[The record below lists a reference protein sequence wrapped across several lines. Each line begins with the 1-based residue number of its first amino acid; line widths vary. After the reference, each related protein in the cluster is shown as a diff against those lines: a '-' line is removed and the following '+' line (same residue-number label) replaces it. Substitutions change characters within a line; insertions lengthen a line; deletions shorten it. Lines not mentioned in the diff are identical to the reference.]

1 MELYRLIIPKDDAW
15 RIVEAL
21 GNTDA
26 AHFVDLNKNEQP
38 FMLPYQQRI
47 KVCDDTERKVHYLIS
62 KCTEYRIQLFKPKS
76 IEVFEAKVADL
87 SEDMRKASHL
97 LFDAIEQDVA
107 DKEAFVCQMA
117 KQIDDMQ
124 S

>member
-26 AHFVDLNKNEQP
+26 VHFVDLNKNEQP

-47 KVCDDTERKVHYLIS
+47 RICDETERKINYLIS
-62 KCTEYRIQLFKPKS
+62 KCKEYRIQLFYPNS
-76 IEVFEAKVADL
+76 IEVFESRVADL
-87 SEDMRKASHL
+87 SEEMRKANHL

-107 DKEAFVCQMA
+107 GKEAFVFQMA
-117 KQIDDMQ
+117 K
-124 S
+124 